1 MPQIEEVTIENLNT
15 QTKSV
20 FESGPKGQPPNVL
33 NSLKRD
39 HDLFKSLHQE
49 FNTAKTTNE
58 RERIAK
64 EIMKGIGIHDKI
76 EQLVFYPALKDC
88 GMEIGNNYVKQS
100 LLDHDNV
107 KSSLYELNS
116 LLEDEGDFVAHA
128 EVEEN
133 EIFIFCQKIF
143 DGKKIEELGKK
154 LDEMRKMGVTM
165 MKARDEVEEAM
176 EAETEAMEVAVE

>member
-1 MPQIEEVTIENLNT
+1 MFHKTINDFILHHKHYQVTIENLNT
-15 QTKSV
+15 QIKSV

-49 FNTAKTTNE
+49 FNTASTTNQ

-100 LLDHDNV
+100 LLHDNV

-116 LLEDEGDFVAHA
+116 LLEDEGVDSLMFKNFLNKTMTDFVAHA
-128 EVEEN
+128 EVEEH

-143 DGKKIEELGKK
+143 DAKKNRG
-154 LDEMRKMGVTM
+154 
-165 MKARDEVEEAM
+165 AW
-176 EAETEAMEVAVE
+176 